1 MNKINNFKK
10 SENIEFLR
18 NLFDKWN
25 KGLQTKSPEVVAD
38 FYTEDCLFLPTL
50 NWEFKKWKK
59 WVLEYFKHFL
69 KTNPT
74 WKIVEDAV
82 EKLSDNAYLHTWL
95 YNFEVDWN
103 NKWERKI
110 LEARFTYTW
119 KNLWDNNWKITHHHS
134 SLRPKDN

>member
-50 NWEFKKWKK
+50 N
-59 WVLEYFKHFL
+59 
-69 KTNPT
+69 
-74 WKIVEDAV
+74 
-82 EKLSDNAYLHTWL
+82 
-95 YNFEVDWN
+95 
-103 NKWERKI
+103 
-110 LEARFTYTW
+110 
-119 KNLWDNNWKITHHHS
+119 
-134 SLRPKDN
+134 